1 MSIFNLSSWKRCE
14 LTPRDRLNQQRL
26 LIWFFVWM
34 VSWVAANI
42 AIKEGWA
49 SAGASAIAVAIF
61 PTVLGVA
68 TMLAYWKF
76 IREADE
82 LQRKIQLEGLAI
94 GFGIGVVGALTI
106 HVLERA
112 SFLTTLD
119 LGDVAALMMFAYAI
133 AVVVGERRYA

>member
-1 MSIFNLSSWKRCE
+1 MSVFNLSSWRRCE
-14 LTPRDRLNQQRL
+14 LTPRDRRNQQRL

-61 PTVLGVA
+61 PTLLGVA

-76 IREADE
+76 LREADE

-94 GFGIGVVGALTI
+94 GFGIGIVGALTI
-106 HVLERA
+106 HVLGRA
-112 SFLTTLD
+112 GILTAID
-119 LGDVAALMMFAYAI
+119 LGDVASLMMVAYAI
-133 AVVVGERRYA
+133 AVVIGARRYV